1 MKGIRR
7 AAAMCLTMTLAVS
20 TLFGNTAWADMPQK
34 TERKKCVHVH
44 TEECYGEPDEEAT
57 SSQIGEEPTEC
68 THVCT
73 VESGCIR
80 NTAVSSGTN
89 EDDSETGPDEEET
102 NDQKDSADKAENG
115 GKQKDS
121 ADKAEDDEKQEDAPS
136 VSTPSDM
143 EDTAVP
149 GGTVIPAVKSQIFS
163 WSWYD
168 PEENLLDGKLE
179 LNGVTEEA
187 QPSFE
192 EVTEYLPEAII
203 AQVGEKSEVGGE
215 GEEKLLI
222 TGWTCS
228 EYVQDEEGR
237 WPLEGTY
244 EFAAELPEA
253 YELAEDADALVVE
266 VSVTGDQAAL
276 TAVSGTAV
284 LHVSFKAG
292 KEAKDLYFDGNNFSS
307 YNNDVMDLLKQNGIR
322 VTSSG
327 KDRFQLIMTKA
338 SIQNLQLS
346 QGTWEIELNG
356 SNVLEGKG
364 KYVAG
369 CGLRINDNVS
379 ATIKA
384 GTAPAS
390 LTAHNYPTTGSSDGS
405 CGIQVAGSLTI
416 ESGTIEATAKAGSNS
431 APDSGAILVGTTGTL
446 NINGGS
452 VTAAGTGK
460 KGVYVRGN
468 FQMTGGSLTV
478 TGSGEPGIEN
488 VGSFELSDGTIS
500 TKSNSGGIGFLQGR
514 GSATIKAK
522 ELNTDRLY
530 INGDG
535 SFTVAKG
542 GKVTSGSTTINSGT
556 LTNAG
561 EFVSNGPFEKGKY
574 GTFNNTGTISGS
586 GSLPDDAKQTP
597 DEIKDYTKKISK
609 DYYKNM
615 SIDVPNLAAI
625 QKPANAGNL
634 QYELVE
640 DTGSDKGAGTIDKET
655 GRLKVTKAGVFKIK
669 VNTQESGFYKEGE
682 NPVYITLTV
691 NKAAFPDSWNLTVT
705 AASGIY
711 NGSKGYP
718 AATISTTGIPD
729 GARYEYQLKN
739 TNRTDDLQEEQWKS
753 ECPKIVNVAESGQF
767 VFVRVTVDNYES
779 KIFCSDNQTDITKRR
794 FLDTKVTLEPQTV
807 IYNGQSWSPEIKV
820 VENWQG
826 ASGAEVDKAD
836 YTIQYWTYWTGTGN
850 SEVTERKDAGT
861 YTVHLIGQENYT
873 NESNGAILT
882 IDKCKL
888 NARITGDS
896 FDKVYDG
903 TTDITE
909 EQNLSVQL
917 YSDSGIPDSQDVRAD
932 QVNLAY
938 QSADVGEHDIE
949 AANITLAGDNAKNYE
964 LTENSASVKG
974 SIIARDFASMTVSAD
989 PLTYNGTEQKPQILA
1004 SVETGLSNVSP
1015 DAVVFTYS
1023 KNGVDYQSE
1032 IPGFTDAGTYQVYV
1046 KASMDNF
1053 NDAVKTVDVTVQQA
1067 SSNSGSHSGG
1077 GKDSGGKDSSG
1088 KGSSGK
1094 GSSGKSSSGSSGT
1107 VTKDSQKGY
1116 RSEEQGVITG
1126 ASNQA
1131 VNDGYSHWIKDA
1143 RGWWLRYSDGTWPMG
1158 NTGAFHWE
1166 KVNGRWWA
1174 FGADGYLSTGWLY
1187 DTLYQGWFYMD
1198 ENQGML
1204 TGWQFINGKW
1214 YYLNPSHDG
1223 SAGIMY
1229 SNRRTPDGWYV
1240 KEDGSWDEE
1249 AGR

>member
-7 AAAMCLTMTLAVS
+7 AAAVCLTMTLAVS

-44 TEECYGEPDEEAT
+44 TEECYGEPDEAAT
-57 SSQIGEEPTEC
+57 SSQIEEEPTEC

-80 NTAVSSGTN
+80 NTAASSGTN
-89 EDDSETGPDEEET
+89 EDDSETGPDDEET
-102 NDQKDSADKAENG
+102 NDQKDSADKAEN
-115 GKQKDS
+115 
-121 ADKAEDDEKQEDAPS
+121 APS

-143 EDTAVP
+143 EDTTVP

-179 LNGVTEEA
+179 LSGVTEEA

-203 AQVGEKSEVGGE
+203 AQVGEESEAGK
-215 GEEKLLI
+215 EEKLPI
-222 TGWTCS
+222 TGWSCN

-253 YELAEDADALVVE
+253 YELAEDAEALVVE

-276 TAVSGTAV
+276 TVYNPNNVVLNVNFEKGEPSKGLAYDESG
-284 LHVSFKAG
+284 
-292 KEAKDLYFDGNNFSS
+292 FSS
-307 YNNDVMDLLKQNGIR
+307 LNNNVMNLLNDRGIE
-322 VTSSG
+322 VTNSG
-327 KDRFQLIMTKA
+327 ENSFRLIMTDA
-338 SIQNLQLS
+338 TTIQNLELS
-346 QGTWEIELNG
+346 RGTWEIVLNG

-364 KYVAG
+364 KGVG
-369 CGLRINDNVS
+369 GVGLKIKENVR
-379 ATIKA
+379 ATIKE

-390 LTAHNYPTTGSSDGS
+390 LTAKNSPTTGTSRDGS
-405 CGIQVAGSLTI
+405 SGIAVEGNLTI
-416 ESGTIEATAKAGSNS
+416 ESGTIEATADGGENSASFSGGIVVGSN
-431 APDSGAILVGTTGTL
+431 GTL
-446 NINGGS
+446 NINGGA

-460 KGVYVRGN
+460 NGVFVRGN
-468 FQMTGGSLTV
+468 FRMKGGSLTA
-478 TGSGEPGIEN
+478 TGSRKPGIEN
-488 VGSFELSDGTIS
+488 EGTFELLGGTIS
-500 TKSNSGGIGFLQGR
+500 TKSNSGGIGFLQGL
-514 GSATIKAK
+514 GSVTIKAN
-522 ELNTDRLY
+522 ELNTDRLN
-530 INGDG
+530 ITGNS
-535 SFTVAKG
+535 SFTVARG
-542 GKVTSGSTTINSGT
+542 GKVTSESTIINSGT
-556 LTNAG
+556 LTNEG
-561 EFVSNGPFEKGKY
+561 EFVSNGPFVKEENGR
-574 GTFNNTGTISGS
+574 FINNGTISGT
-586 GSLPDDAKQTP
+586 GSLPDGVKQIP
-597 DEIKDYTKKISK
+597 DTITVRKTEIIADYRN
-609 DYYKNM
+609 NM
-615 SIDVPNLAAI
+615 LIDVPSLAGI
-625 QKPANAGNL
+625 HQPDRAGNL
-634 QYELVE
+634 QYELAE
-640 DTGSDKGAGTIDKET
+640 YTGSDKGEGTIDKES
-655 GRLKVTKAGVFKIK
+655 GQLKVDRAGVFKIE
-669 VNTQESGFYKEGE
+669 VNTQESGFYKAGE
-682 NPVYITLTV
+682 NPVCITLTV
-691 NKAAFPDSWNLTVT
+691 NKAKFPDSWNLSVT
-705 AASGIY
+705 AASDEYRGAQ
-711 NGSKGYP
+711 GYP
-718 AATISTTGIPD
+718 AAFISASGIPS
-729 GARYEYQLKN
+729 GARYEYQLKS
-739 TNRTDDLQEEQWKS
+739 TSSTDDLQEDQWKS

-767 VFVRVTVDNYES
+767 VFVRVTVDNYKS
-779 KIFCSDNQTDITKRR
+779 KVFCSGNPTSIIKRR
-794 FLDTKVTLEPQTV
+794 FADTKVTLEPETV

-826 ASGAEVDKAD
+826 ASEDEVDKAD
-836 YTIQYWTYWTGTGN
+836 YTIKDWTYWTGTDN
-850 SEVTERKDAGT
+850 RIVKERKDAGT
-861 YTVHLIGQENYT
+861 YTVHLLGQGNYK
-873 NESNGAILT
+873 NESNTAIFT

-888 NARITGDS
+888 NARITGGS

-917 YSDSGIPDSQDVRAD
+917 YSDSGTPDSQDVRAD

-938 QSADVGEHDIE
+938 QSADVGEHNIE

-964 LTENSASVKG
+964 LTENSASIKG

-989 PLTYNGTEQKPQILA
+989 PLTYNGTEQKPQIHA

-1046 KASMDNF
+1046 KASMANF
-1053 NDAVKTVDVTVQQA
+1053 NDAVKTVDVTIQQA

-1077 GKDSGGKDSSG
+1077 GKGSGG

-1174 FGADGYLSTGWLY
+1174 FGAEGYLSTGWIY

-1214 YYLNPSHDG
+1214 YYLNSNHDG

-1229 SNRRTPDGWYV
+1229 SKRRTPDGWYV

>member
-7 AAAMCLTMTLAVS
+7 AAAVCLTMTLAVS

-34 TERKKCVHVH
+34 MERKKCVHVH
-44 TEECYGEPDEEAT
+44 SEECYGEPDEEAT

-89 EDDSETGPDEEET
+89 EDDSETGPDDEET
-102 NDQKDSADKAENG
+102 NDQKDSANKAEN
-115 GKQKDS
+115 
-121 ADKAEDDEKQEDAPS
+121 APS

-143 EDTAVP
+143 EDTTVP

-179 LNGVTEEA
+179 LSGVTEEA

-203 AQVGEKSEVGGE
+203 AQVGEESEAGK
-215 GEEKLLI
+215 EEKLPI
-222 TGWTCS
+222 TGWSCN
-228 EYVQDEEGR
+228 EYVQDEEGC

-253 YELAEDADALVVE
+253 YELAEDAEALVVE
-266 VSVTGDQAAL
+266 VSVTGDQAAMPVYDYQNVVL
-276 TAVSGTAV
+276 NVNFEEGEPPKGLAYDESG
-284 LHVSFKAG
+284 
-292 KEAKDLYFDGNNFSS
+292 FSS
-307 YNNDVMDLLKQNGIR
+307 LNNDVMNLLNDRGIK
-322 VTSSG
+322 VTNSG
-327 KDRFQLIMTKA
+327 ENSFQLRMTNA
-338 SIQNLQLS
+338 TTIQNLELS
-346 QGTWEIELNG
+346 RGTWEIVLNG
-356 SNVLEGKG
+356 SNVLKGKG
-364 KYVAG
+364 KGFSG
-369 CGLRINDNVS
+369 CGLRINDYVS

-384 GTAPAS
+384 ETASAS
-390 LTAHNYPTTGSSDGS
+390 LTVKNSPTKRTSDDASSA
-405 CGIQVAGSLTI
+405 IVVAGSLTI
-416 ESGTIEATAKAGSNS
+416 ESGTIEAAAYAEQNS
-431 APDSGAILVGTTGTL
+431 DPVSGAIVVQSNGTL
-446 NINGGS
+446 NISGGS
-452 VTAAGTGK
+452 VTAAGTHK
-460 KGVYVRGN
+460 NGVYVRRN

-478 TGSGEPGIEN
+478 TGSGKPGIEN
-488 VGSFELSDGTIS
+488 VGSFELSGGTIS
-500 TKSNSGGIGFLQGR
+500 TNGGPGFLQR
-514 GSATIKAK
+514 GGTATIQAK

-530 INGDG
+530 INGNS

-542 GKVTSGSTTINSGT
+542 GKVTSGSTIIDSGT

-561 EFVSNGPFEKGKY
+561 EFVLNGAFEKGKY
-574 GTFNNTGTISGS
+574 GTFINNGTISGT
-586 GSLPDDAKQTP
+586 GSLPDGVKQIP
-597 DEIKDYTKKISK
+597 DNITVYKAEISADYC
-609 DYYKNM
+609 DNM
-615 SIDVPNLAAI
+615 SINVQNLAAI
-625 QKPANAGNL
+625 QKPVNAGNL

-640 DTGSDKGAGTIDKET
+640 DTGSDKGVGTIDKER
-655 GRLKVTKAGVFKIK
+655 GQLRVTKAGVFKIK
-669 VNTQESGFYKEGE
+669 VNTQASGFYKAGE

-691 NKAAFPDSWNLTVT
+691 NKAKFPDSWNLTVT
-705 AASGIY
+705 AASGEY
-711 NGSKGYP
+711 RGAQGYP
-718 AATISTTGIPD
+718 AAAISASSIPS
-729 GARYEYQLKN
+729 GARYEYQLKS
-739 TNRTDDLQEEQWKS
+739 TNRKDDLQEDQWKS

-767 VFVRVTVDNYES
+767 VFVRVTVDNYKS
-779 KIFCSDNQTDITKRR
+779 KIFCSGNQTNITKRK
-794 FLDTKVTLEPQTV
+794 FTDTKVTLEPETV

-826 ASGAEVDKAD
+826 ASEDAVDRAD
-836 YTIQYWTYWTGTGN
+836 YIIQYWTYWTGTDN
-850 SEVTERKDAGT
+850 SIVTERKDAGT
-861 YTVHLIGQENYT
+861 YTVYLLGQRNYT
-873 NESNGAILT
+873 NESKQAILT

-903 TTDITE
+903 TTDIKE

-917 YSDSGIPDSQDVRAD
+917 YSDSGTPDSRDVRAD
-932 QVNLAY
+932 QVNWAY
-938 QSADVGEHDIE
+938 QSADVGEHNIE

-964 LTENSASVKG
+964 LTENSTSIKG
-974 SIIARDFASMTVSAD
+974 NIVARDFASMTVSAD
-989 PLTYNGTEQKPQILA
+989 PLTYNGTEQKPQIHA
-1004 SVETGLSNVSP
+1004 SVEIGLSNESP

-1046 KASMDNF
+1046 KASMANF
-1053 NDAVKTVDVTVQQA
+1053 NDAVKTVNVTVQQA
-1067 SSNSGSHSGG
+1067 PSSSGSHSGG
-1077 GKDSGGKDSSG
+1077 GG

-1094 GSSGKSSSGSSGT
+1094 SSSGKSSSGSSGT

-1174 FGADGYLSTGWLY
+1174 FGAEGYLSTGWIY

-1214 YYLNPSHDG
+1214 YYLNSNQDG

-1229 SNRRTPDGWYV
+1229 SKRRTPDGWYV

>member
-1 MKGIRR
+1 MKGKQRGDGRMKGIRR

-34 TERKKCVHVH
+34 TEKKKCVHVH

-68 THVCT
+68 THICT

-89 EDDSETGPDEEET
+89 EDDSETGPDDEET
-102 NDQKDSADKAENG
+102 NDQKN
-115 GKQKDS
+115 S

-143 EDTAVP
+143 EDTTVP

-179 LNGVTEEA
+179 LSGVTEEA

-192 EVTEYLPEAII
+192 EVTEYLPQAII
-203 AQVGEKSEVGGE
+203 AQVGEESEAGK
-215 GEEKLLI
+215 EEKLPI
-222 TGWTCS
+222 TGWSCN
-228 EYVQDEEGR
+228 EYVQDEEGC

-253 YELAEDADALVVE
+253 YELAEDVDALVVE

-276 TAVSGTAV
+276 TAYDPNNVV
-284 LHVSFKAG
+284 LSVNFEEGESFKNLAYNESG
-292 KEAKDLYFDGNNFSS
+292 FSS
-307 YNNDVMDLLKQNGIR
+307 LRNDVMNLLKQHGIT

-327 KDRFQLIMTKA
+327 ENRFQLIMTNA
-338 SIQNLQLS
+338 SIQNLELS
-346 QGTWEIELNG
+346 RGTWEIVLNE
-356 SNVLEGKG
+356 SNVLKGKG
-364 KYVAG
+364 TQVG
-369 CGLRINDNVS
+369 GVGLKIKENVS

-390 LTAHNYPTTGSSDGS
+390 LTAHNYPTTGTSNDGS
-405 CGIQVAGSLTI
+405 SGIAVEGNLTI
-416 ESGTIEATAKAGSNS
+416 ESGTIEATADAGKNS
-431 APDSGAILVGTTGTL
+431 APFSGGIVVGREGIL
-446 NINGGS
+446 NINGGA

-460 KGVYVRGN
+460 NGVFVRGN
-468 FQMTGGSLTV
+468 FRMKGGSLTA
-478 TGSGEPGIEN
+478 TGSRKPGIEN
-488 VGSFELSDGTIS
+488 EGTFELSGGTIS
-500 TKSNSGGIGFLQGR
+500 TSADNGGTGFVQR
-514 GSATIKAK
+514 GKPAMIKAN
-522 ELNTDRLY
+522 ELNTDRLN
-530 INGDG
+530 ITGNS
-535 SFTVAKG
+535 SFTVARG
-542 GKVTSGSTTINSGT
+542 GKVTSGSTIINSGT
-556 LTNAG
+556 LTNEG
-561 EFVSNGPFEKGKY
+561 KFVSNGPFVKEKD
-574 GTFNNTGTISGS
+574 GTFINKGTISGN
-586 GSLPDDAKQTP
+586 GSLPDDLKQKPGNITVNQA
-597 DEIKDYTKKISK
+597 EISAGYRD
-609 DYYKNM
+609 NM
-615 SIDVPNLAAI
+615 LIDVPSLAGI
-625 QKPANAGNL
+625 HKPVNAGNL
-634 QYELVE
+634 QYELAE
-640 DTGSDKGAGTIDKET
+640 YTGSDKGEGTINEET
-655 GRLKVTKAGVFKIK
+655 GQLTVKKAGVFKIK
-669 VNTQESGFYKEGE
+669 VNTQASGLYEAGK

-691 NKAAFPDSWNLTVT
+691 NKAAFPDHWNLIVT
-705 AASGIY
+705 ATSDIY

-718 AATISTTGIPD
+718 AAAISASGIPK
-729 GARYEYQLKN
+729 GAGYEYQLKRTKN
-739 TNRTDDLQEEQWKS
+739 TDDLQEDQWKS
-753 ECPKIVNVAESGQF
+753 ECPKIVNVAESEQF

-779 KIFCSDNQTDITKRR
+779 KVFCSDNRTSITERS
-794 FLDTKVTLEPQTV
+794 FTDTKVTLEPETV
-807 IYNGQSWSPEIKV
+807 IYNGQSRNPEIKV

-826 ASGAEVDKAD
+826 TSGDEVNKAD
-836 YTIQYWTYWTGTGN
+836 YTIKYWTYWTGTDN
-850 SEVTERKDAGT
+850 SIVRERKDAGT
-861 YTVHLIGQENYT
+861 YTVHLLGQGNYK
-873 NESNGAILT
+873 NESNTAIFT

-888 NARITGDS
+888 NARITGYS

-917 YSDSGIPDSQDVRAD
+917 YSDSGTPDSQDVRAD

-964 LTENSASVKG
+964 LTENSTSIKG
-974 SIIARDFASMTVSAD
+974 NIVARDFASMTVSAD
-989 PLTYNGTEQKPQILA
+989 PLTYNGTEQKPQIQA

-1046 KASMDNF
+1046 KASMANF
-1053 NDAVKTVDVTVQQA
+1053 NDAVKTVNVTVQQA
-1067 SSNSGSHSGG
+1067 PSSSGSHSGG
-1077 GKDSGGKDSSG
+1077 G
-1088 KGSSGK
+1088 GK

-1174 FGADGYLSTGWLY
+1174 FGAEGYLSTGWIY

-1214 YYLNPSHDG
+1214 YYLNSNQDG

-1229 SNRRTPDGWYV
+1229 SKRRTPDGWYV

>member
-1 MKGIRR
+1 M
-7 AAAMCLTMTLAVS
+7 
-20 TLFGNTAWADMPQK
+20 
-34 TERKKCVHVH
+34 
-44 TEECYGEPDEEAT
+44 
-57 SSQIGEEPTEC
+57 
-68 THVCT
+68 
-73 VESGCIR
+73 
-80 NTAVSSGTN
+80 N
-89 EDDSETGPDEEET
+89 EDDSETGPDDEET
-102 NDQKDSADKAENG
+102 NDQKN
-115 GKQKDS
+115 S
-121 ADKAEDDEKQEDAPS
+121 ADKAEDDEKQENAPS

-143 EDTAVP
+143 EDTTVP

-179 LNGVTEEA
+179 LSGVTEEA

-192 EVTEYLPEAII
+192 EVTEYLPQAII
-203 AQVGEKSEVGGE
+203 AQVGEESEAGK
-215 GEEKLLI
+215 EEKLPI
-222 TGWTCS
+222 TGWSCN

-244 EFAAELPEA
+244 EFAAELPEV
-253 YELAEDADALVVE
+253 YELAEDVEALVVE

-284 LHVSFKAG
+284 LNVNFESGKSFKS
-292 KEAKDLYFDGNNFSS
+292 LYYDGENFSS
-307 YNNDVMDLLKQNGIR
+307 VNNDVMDLLNDCGIR
-322 VTSSG
+322 VTSLGENSF
-327 KDRFQLIMTKA
+327 RLIMTGA

-346 QGTWEIELNG
+346 QGTWEIVLNG

-364 KYVAG
+364 KRVG
-369 CGLRINDNVS
+369 GNGLRINDWTS
-379 ATIKA
+379 ATIKE

-390 LTAHNYPTTGSSDGS
+390 LTAKNSPTTGTSKDGS
-405 CGIQVAGSLTI
+405 SGIVVAGNLTI
-416 ESGTIEATAKAGSNS
+416 ESGTIKATADAGNDS
-431 APDSGAILVGTTGTL
+431 APDSGAIVVGSNGIL

-460 KGVYVRGN
+460 NGVRVRGN
-468 FQMTGGSLTV
+468 FRMTGGSLTA
-478 TGSGEPGIEN
+478 TGSGKPGIEN
-488 VGSFELSDGTIS
+488 EGIFELSDGTIS
-500 TKSNSGGIGFLQGR
+500 TKSNSDGIGFLQSG
-514 GSATIKAK
+514 GSVTIQAQ
-522 ELNTDRLY
+522 ELITDRLY
-530 INGDG
+530 INS
-535 SFTVAKG
+535 SFTVASG
-542 GKVTSGSTTINSGT
+542 GKVTSESTIIDRGT
-556 LTNAG
+556 LTNEG
-561 EFVSNGPFEKGKY
+561 EFVSNGPFVKKEN
-574 GTFNNTGTISGS
+574 GTFINKGTISGS
-586 GSLPDDAKQTP
+586 GSLPEDAKQTP
-597 DEIKDYTKKISK
+597 DPITGYTAEISRDYSE
-609 DYYKNM
+609 NM
-615 SIDVPNLAAI
+615 SIDVPSLAGI
-625 QKPANAGNL
+625 HQPDRAGNL
-634 QYELVE
+634 QYELAE
-640 DTGSDKGAGTIDKET
+640 YAGSDKGEGTIDKESGQLT
-655 GRLKVTKAGVFKIK
+655 VTKAGVFKIE
-669 VNTQESGFYKEGE
+669 VNTQASGFYKAGE
-682 NPVYITLTV
+682 NPVDITLTV
-691 NKAAFPDSWNLTVT
+691 NKAAFPDHWNLTVT
-705 AASGIY
+705 AASGEY
-711 NGSKGYP
+711 MGAQGYL
-718 AATISTTGIPD
+718 AATISPIGIPD
-729 GARYEYQLKN
+729 GARYEYQLKS
-739 TNRTDDLQEEQWKS
+739 TSSTDDLQEAQWKS
-753 ECPKIVNVAESGQF
+753 ECPKIVNVAESDQY
-767 VFVRVTVDNYES
+767 VFVRVTVDNYKP
-779 KIFCSDNQTDITKRR
+779 KIFCSGNQTNITKRN
-794 FLDTKVTLEPQTV
+794 FTDTKVTLEPETV
-807 IYNGQSWSPEIKV
+807 IYNGQSWSPKIKV

-826 ASGAEVDKAD
+826 ASGNEVDTAD
-836 YTIQYWTYWTGTGN
+836 YTIQYWTYWTGTYN
-850 SEVTERKDAGT
+850 KEVTERKDAGT
-861 YTVHLIGQENYT
+861 YTVWLMGKNKNYWANNT
-873 NESNGAILT
+873 TASFT

-888 NARITGDS
+888 NARITGYS

-917 YSDSGIPDSQDVRAD
+917 YSDSGTPDSQDVRAD

-938 QSADVGEHDIE
+938 QSADVGEHNIE

-964 LTENSASVKG
+964 LTENSASIKG

-989 PLTYNGTEQKPQILA
+989 PLTYNGTEQKPQIHA

-1046 KASMDNF
+1046 KASMANF
-1053 NDAVKTVDVTVQQA
+1053 NDAVKTVNVTVQKV
-1067 SSNSGSHSGG
+1067 SSSSGSHSGG
-1077 GKDSGGKDSSG
+1077 GKGSG
-1088 KGSSGK
+1088 GK
-1094 GSSGKSSSGSSGT
+1094 GSSGKSSSVSSGT

-1174 FGADGYLSTGWLY
+1174 FGAEGYLSTGWIY

-1214 YYLNPSHDG
+1214 YYLNSNQDG

-1229 SNRRTPDGWYV
+1229 SKRRTPDGWYV

>member
-7 AAAMCLTMTLAVS
+7 AAAVCLTMTLAVS

-34 TERKKCVHVH
+34 TEKKKCVHVH
-44 TEECYGEPDEEAT
+44 SEECYGEPDEEAT

-80 NTAVSSGTN
+80 NIAASSGTN
-89 EDDSETGPDEEET
+89 EDDSETGPDDEET
-102 NDQKDSADKAENG
+102 NDQKN
-115 GKQKDS
+115 S
-121 ADKAEDDEKQEDAPS
+121 ADKAEDDEKQENAPS

-143 EDTAVP
+143 EDTTVP

-179 LNGVTEEA
+179 LSGVTEEA

-203 AQVGEKSEVGGE
+203 AQI
-215 GEEKLLI
+215 GEESEAGKEGKLPI
-222 TGWTCS
+222 TGWTCN

-253 YELAEDADALVVE
+253 YELAEDAEALVVE
-266 VSVTGDQAAL
+266 VSVTGDQAAMP
-276 TAVSGTAV
+276 VVNPYAV
-284 LHVSFKAG
+284 LNVSFNPSEGSKS
-292 KEAKDLYFDGNNFSS
+292 LYFDGKNFSS
-307 YNNDVMDLLKQNGIR
+307 VNSDVMKLLNDNGIKVK

-327 KDRFQLIMTKA
+327 EDRFQLIMTNA
-338 SIQNLQLS
+338 TIQNLELS
-346 QGTWEIELNG
+346 QGTWEIVLNG
-356 SNVLEGKG
+356 SNGLEGKG
-364 KYVAG
+364 KDFSG
-369 CGLRINDNVS
+369 CGLRINDYASV
-379 ATIKA
+379 TIKE
-384 GTAPAS
+384 GTESAS
-390 LTAHNYPTTGSSDGS
+390 LTVKNSPTTRDASS
-405 CGIQVAGSLTI
+405 GIVVAGSLTI
-416 ESGTIEATAKAGSNS
+416 ESGTIKAIAYAEQNS
-431 APDSGAILVGTTGTL
+431 DLVSGAIVVQRNGAL

-452 VTAAGTGK
+452 VTATGTHK
-460 KGVYVRGN
+460 NGVYVLNN
-468 FQMTGGSLTV
+468 FQMTGGSLKV
-478 TGSGEPGIEN
+478 TGSGKPGIEN
-488 VGSFELSDGTIS
+488 AGNFNLLDGTIS
-500 TKSNSGGIGFLQGR
+500 TKSNSDGIGFLQGR
-514 GSATIKAK
+514 GSVTIKAK

-530 INGDG
+530 ITGDS
-535 SFTVAKG
+535 SFTVASG
-542 GKVTSGSTTINSGT
+542 GKVTSGSTIIKSGST
-556 LTNAG
+556 LTNEG
-561 EFVSNGPFEKGKY
+561 EFVSNGAFEKEEDGI
-574 GTFNNTGTISGS
+574 FINNGIISGT
-586 GSLPDDAKQTP
+586 GSLPDGAKQTP
-597 DEIKDYTKKISK
+597 APIEGYIAKISA
-609 DYYKNM
+609 DYCNNM
-615 SIDVPNLAAI
+615 LIDVQNLAGI
-625 QKPANAGNL
+625 HKPYKAGNL

-640 DTGSDKGAGTIDKET
+640 DTGSDKGEGTINEKT
-655 GRLKVTKAGVFKIK
+655 GHLTVTKAGVFKIK
-669 VNTQESGFYKEGE
+669 VNTQESGFYKAGE

-691 NKAAFPDSWNLTVT
+691 NKAAFPDYWNLIVT
-705 AASGIY
+705 ATSGIY

-718 AATISTTGIPD
+718 AAAISASSIPSD
-729 GARYEYQLKN
+729 AKYEYQLKR
-739 TNRTDDLQEEQWKS
+739 TKSTDDLQEDQWKS
-753 ECPKIVNVAESGQF
+753 KCPKIVNVAESEQF

-779 KIFCSDNQTDITKRR
+779 KVFCSGNQTNIIQRR
-794 FLDTKVTLEPQTV
+794 FADTKVTLEPEKV
-807 IYNGQSWSPEIKV
+807 IYNGQSRDPEIKV
-820 VENWQG
+820 VENWQE
-826 ASGAEVDKAD
+826 ASGDAVDRAD
-836 YTIQYWTYWTGTGN
+836 YIIQYWTYWTGTDN
-850 SEVTERKDAGT
+850 RIVTERKDVGT
-861 YTVHLIGQENYT
+861 YTVYLLGQRNYT
-873 NESNGAILT
+873 NESKQAILT

-903 TTDITE
+903 TTDIRE

-917 YSDSGIPDSQDVRAD
+917 YSDSGTPDSQDVRAD

-938 QSADVGEHDIE
+938 QSADVGEHNIE

-964 LTENSASVKG
+964 LTENSTSIKG
-974 SIIARDFASMTVSAD
+974 NIVARDFASMTVSAD
-989 PLTYNGTEQKPQILA
+989 PLTYNGTEQKPQIHA

-1046 KASMDNF
+1046 KASMTNF
-1053 NDAVKTVDVTVQQA
+1053 NDAVKTVNVTVQQA
-1067 SSNSGSHSGG
+1067 PSSSDSHSGG
-1077 GKDSGGKDSSG
+1077 GGKGSSG

-1094 GSSGKSSSGSSGT
+1094 SSSGKSSSGSSGT

-1174 FGADGYLSTGWLY
+1174 FGAEGYLSTGWIH
-1187 DTLYQGWFYMD
+1187 DTLHQGWFYMD

-1214 YYLNPSHDG
+1214 YYLNPNQDG

-1229 SNRRTPDGWYV
+1229 SKRRTPDGWYV

>member
-7 AAAMCLTMTLAVS
+7 AAAVCLTMTLAVS

-34 TERKKCVHVH
+34 TEKKKCVHVH
-44 TEECYGEPDEEAT
+44 SEECYGEPDEEAT

-80 NTAVSSGTN
+80 NTAASSGMN
-89 EDDSETGPDEEET
+89 EDDSETGPDDEET
-102 NDQKDSADKAENG
+102 NDQKDSADKAEN
-115 GKQKDS
+115 
-121 ADKAEDDEKQEDAPS
+121 APS

-143 EDTAVP
+143 EDTTVP

-179 LNGVTEEA
+179 LSGVTEEA

-203 AQVGEKSEVGGE
+203 AQVGAESEAGK
-215 GEEKLLI
+215 EERLPI
-222 TGWTCS
+222 TGWSCN
-228 EYVQDEEGR
+228 EYVQDEEGL

-253 YELAEDADALVVE
+253 YELAEDVDALVVE
-266 VSVTGDQAAL
+266 VSVTGDQAAMPV
-276 TAVSGTAV
+276 VSGTPV
-284 LHVSFKAG
+284 LNVSFNPSEGSKS
-292 KEAKDLYFDGNNFSS
+292 LYFDGKNFSS
-307 YNNDVMDLLKQNGIR
+307 VNSDVMKLLNDNGIK
-322 VTSSG
+322 VKVISSG
-327 KDRFQLIMTKA
+327 EDRFQLIMTNA
-338 SIQNLQLS
+338 TIQNLELRR
-346 QGTWEIELNG
+346 GTWEIVLNG
-356 SNVLEGKG
+356 SNELKGKG
-364 KYVAG
+364 KDFSG
-369 CGLRINDNVS
+369 CGLRINDWTS
-379 ATIKA
+379 ATIKE

-390 LTAHNYPTTGSSDGS
+390 LTAKNYPTTGTSRDGS
-405 CGIQVAGSLTI
+405 SGIVVAGNLTI
-416 ESGTIEATAKAGSNS
+416 ESGTIEATAYAGNDS

-460 KGVYVRGN
+460 KGVYVRNN
-468 FQMTGGSLTV
+468 FQMTGGSLKV
-478 TGSGEPGIEN
+478 TGSGKPGIEN
-488 VGSFELSDGTIS
+488 VGNFNLSGGTIS
-500 TKSNSGGIGFLQGR
+500 TKSKSDGIGFLQGS
-514 GSATIKAK
+514 GSVTIKAK

-530 INGDG
+530 ITGDS
-535 SFTVAKG
+535 SFTVASG
-542 GKVTSGSTTINSGT
+542 GKVTSESTIIDRGT

-561 EFVSNGPFEKGKY
+561 EFVSNGPFVKNEKG
-574 GTFNNTGTISGS
+574 TFINKGTISGT

-597 DEIKDYTKKISK
+597 DEIKDYTAKISK
-609 DYYKNM
+609 DYYENM
-615 SIDVPNLAAI
+615 TIDVLKLADI
-625 QKPANAGNL
+625 HKPVKAGNL

-640 DTGSDKGAGTIDKET
+640 YTEGGDIGEGTIDTET
-655 GRLKVTKAGVFKIK
+655 GQLTVTKAGVFKIK
-669 VNTQESGFYKEGE
+669 VNTQASGFYKAGE

-691 NKAAFPDSWNLTVT
+691 NKAAFPDSWDLTVT
-705 AASGIY
+705 AASGEY
-711 NGSKGYP
+711 RGAQGYP
-718 AATISTTGIPD
+718 AAAISPTGIPD
-729 GARYEYQLKN
+729 GARYEYQLK
-739 TNRTDDLQEEQWKS
+739 RTRSTGDLQEAQWKS
-753 ECPKIVNVAESGQF
+753 KCPKIVNVAESDQY
-767 VFVRVTVDNYES
+767 VFVRVTVDNYKS
-779 KIFCSDNQTDITKRR
+779 KVFCSDNRTSITKRR
-794 FLDTKVTLEPQTV
+794 FADTKVTLEPETV
-807 IYNGQSWSPEIKV
+807 IYNGQSWNPEIKV

-826 ASGAEVDKAD
+826 ASRDEVNKAD
-836 YTIQYWTYWTGTGN
+836 YIIQYWTYWTGTDN
-850 SEVTERKDAGT
+850 REVTERKDAGT
-861 YTVHLIGQENYT
+861 YTVHLLGQGNYK
-873 NESNGAILT
+873 NESNTAIFT

-888 NARITGDS
+888 NARITGAS

-903 TTDITE
+903 TTDIRE

-917 YSDSGIPDSQDVRAD
+917 YSDSGTPDSQDVRAD

-964 LTENSASVKG
+964 LTENSTSIKG
-974 SIIARDFASMTVSAD
+974 NIVARDFASMTVSAA
-989 PLTYNGTEQKPQILA
+989 PLTYNGTEQKPQIHA

-1046 KASMDNF
+1046 KASMANF
-1053 NDAVKTVDVTVQQA
+1053 NDAVKTVNVTVQQA
-1067 SSNSGSHSGG
+1067 PSSSGSHSGG
-1077 GKDSGGKDSSG
+1077 GKGSGG

-1131 VNDGYSHWIKDA
+1131 VNDGYSHWMKDA

-1174 FGADGYLSTGWLY
+1174 FGTDGYLSTGWIY

-1223 SAGIMY
+1223 SSGIMY

>member
-7 AAAMCLTMTLAVS
+7 AAAVCLTMTLAVS

-34 TERKKCVHVH
+34 TEKKKCVHVH

-80 NTAVSSGTN
+80 NTAASSGTN
-89 EDDSETGPDEEET
+89 EDDSETGPDDEET
-102 NDQKDSADKAENG
+102 NDQKDSANKAEN
-115 GKQKDS
+115 
-121 ADKAEDDEKQEDAPS
+121 APS

-143 EDTAVP
+143 EDTTVP

-179 LNGVTEEA
+179 LSGVTEEA

-203 AQVGEKSEVGGE
+203 AQVGEESEAGK
-215 GEEKLLI
+215 EEKLPI
-222 TGWTCS
+222 TGWSCN
-228 EYVQDEEGR
+228 EYVQDEEGC

-253 YELAEDADALVVE
+253 YELAEDAEALVVE
-266 VSVTGDQAAL
+266 VSVTGDQAAMPVYDYQNVVL
-276 TAVSGTAV
+276 NVNFEEGEPPKGLAYDESG
-284 LHVSFKAG
+284 
-292 KEAKDLYFDGNNFSS
+292 FSS
-307 YNNDVMDLLKQNGIR
+307 LNNDVMNLLNDRGIK
-322 VTSSG
+322 VTNSG
-327 KDRFQLIMTKA
+327 ENSFQLRMTNA
-338 SIQNLQLS
+338 TTIQNLELS
-346 QGTWEIELNG
+346 RGTWEIVLNG
-356 SNVLEGKG
+356 SNVLKGKG
-364 KYVAG
+364 KGFSG
-369 CGLRINDNVS
+369 CGLRINDYVS

-384 GTAPAS
+384 ETASAS
-390 LTAHNYPTTGSSDGS
+390 LTVKNSPTKRTSDDASSA
-405 CGIQVAGSLTI
+405 IVVAGSLTI
-416 ESGTIEATAKAGSNS
+416 ESGTIEAAAYAEQNS
-431 APDSGAILVGTTGTL
+431 DPVSGAIVVQSNGTL
-446 NINGGS
+446 NISGGS
-452 VTAAGTGK
+452 VTAAGTHK
-460 KGVYVRGN
+460 NGVYVRRN

-478 TGSGEPGIEN
+478 TGSGKPGIEN
-488 VGSFELSDGTIS
+488 VGSFELSGGTIS
-500 TKSNSGGIGFLQGR
+500 TNGGPGFLQR
-514 GSATIKAK
+514 GGTATIQAK

-530 INGDG
+530 INGNS

-542 GKVTSGSTTINSGT
+542 GKVTSGSTIIDSGT

-561 EFVSNGPFEKGKY
+561 EFVLNGAFEKGKY
-574 GTFNNTGTISGS
+574 GTFINNGTISGT
-586 GSLPDDAKQTP
+586 GSLPDGVKQIP
-597 DEIKDYTKKISK
+597 DNITVYKAEISADYR
-609 DYYKNM
+609 DNM
-615 SIDVPNLAAI
+615 SINVQNLAAI
-625 QKPANAGNL
+625 QKPVNAGNL

-640 DTGSDKGAGTIDKET
+640 DTGSDKGVGTIDKER
-655 GRLKVTKAGVFKIK
+655 GQLRVTKAGVFKIK
-669 VNTQESGFYKEGE
+669 VNTQASGFYKAGE

-691 NKAAFPDSWNLTVT
+691 NKAKFPDSWNLTVT
-705 AASGIY
+705 AASGEY
-711 NGSKGYP
+711 RGAQGYP
-718 AATISTTGIPD
+718 AAAISASSIPS
-729 GARYEYQLKN
+729 GARYEYQLKS
-739 TNRTDDLQEEQWKS
+739 TNRKDDLQEDQWKS
-753 ECPKIVNVAESGQF
+753 ECPKIVNVAESEQF
-767 VFVRVTVDNYES
+767 VFVRVTVDNYKS
-779 KIFCSDNQTDITKRR
+779 KIFCSGNQTNITKRK
-794 FLDTKVTLEPQTV
+794 FTDTKVTLEPETV

-826 ASGAEVDKAD
+826 ASEDAVDRAD
-836 YTIQYWTYWTGTGN
+836 YIIQYWTYWTGTDN
-850 SEVTERKDAGT
+850 SIVTERKDAGT
-861 YTVHLIGQENYT
+861 YTVYLLGQRNYT
-873 NESNGAILT
+873 NESKQAILT

-903 TTDITE
+903 TTDIKE

-917 YSDSGIPDSQDVRAD
+917 YSDSGTPDSRDVRAD
-932 QVNLAY
+932 QVNWAY
-938 QSADVGEHDIE
+938 QSADVGEHNIE

-964 LTENSASVKG
+964 LTENSTSIKG
-974 SIIARDFASMTVSAD
+974 NIVARDFASMTVSAD
-989 PLTYNGTEQKPQILA
+989 PLTYNGTEQKPQIHA
-1004 SVETGLSNVSP
+1004 SVEIGLSNESP

-1046 KASMDNF
+1046 KASMANF
-1053 NDAVKTVDVTVQQA
+1053 NDAVKTVNVTVQQA
-1067 SSNSGSHSGG
+1067 PSSSGSHSGG
-1077 GKDSGGKDSSG
+1077 GG

-1094 GSSGKSSSGSSGT
+1094 SSSGKSSSGSSGT

-1174 FGADGYLSTGWLY
+1174 FGAEGYLSTGWIY
-1187 DTLYQGWFYMD
+1187 DTLHQGWFYMD

-1214 YYLNPSHDG
+1214 YYLNSNQDG

-1229 SNRRTPDGWYV
+1229 SKRRTPDGWYV

>member
-68 THVCT
+68 THVCS

-80 NTAVSSGTN
+80 NTAASSGMN
-89 EDDSETGPDEEET
+89 EDDSETGPDDEET
-102 NDQKDSADKAENG
+102 NDQKDSADKAEN
-115 GKQKDS
+115 
-121 ADKAEDDEKQEDAPS
+121 APS

-143 EDTAVP
+143 EDTTVP

-179 LNGVTEEA
+179 LSGVTEEA

-192 EVTEYLPEAII
+192 EVTEYLPQAII
-203 AQVGEKSEVGGE
+203 AQVGEESEAGK
-215 GEEKLLI
+215 EEKLPI
-222 TGWTCS
+222 TGWSCN
-228 EYVQDEEGR
+228 EYVQDEEGC

-253 YELAEDADALVVE
+253 YELAEDVEALVVE
-266 VSVTGDQAAL
+266 VSVTGDQAAMPVYDYNNVVL
-276 TAVSGTAV
+276 NVNFDEGKTCKGLAYDESG
-284 LHVSFKAG
+284 
-292 KEAKDLYFDGNNFSS
+292 FSS
-307 YNNDVMDLLKQNGIR
+307 LNDDVMNLLNDRGIE
-322 VTSSG
+322 VTNSG
-327 KDRFQLIMTKA
+327 ENSFRLIMTDA
-338 SIQNLQLS
+338 TTIQNLELS
-346 QGTWEIELNG
+346 RGTWEIVLNG

-364 KYVAG
+364 KGVG
-369 CGLRINDNVS
+369 GVGLKIKENVS
-379 ATIKA
+379 ATIKE

-390 LTAHNYPTTGSSDGS
+390 LTAKNYPTTGTSSDGS
-405 CGIQVAGSLTI
+405 SGIAVEGNLTI
-416 ESGTIEATAKAGSNS
+416 ESGTIEATADGGKNSASFSGGIVVGSN
-431 APDSGAILVGTTGTL
+431 GTL
-446 NINGGS
+446 NINEGA

-460 KGVYVRGN
+460 NGVFVRGN
-468 FQMTGGSLTV
+468 FRMKGGSLTA
-478 TGSGEPGIEN
+478 TGSGKPGIEN
-488 VGSFELSDGTIS
+488 EGTFELSGGTIS

-514 GSATIKAK
+514 GSVTIKAK
-522 ELNTDRLY
+522 ELNTDRLN
-530 INGDG
+530 ITGNS
-535 SFTVAKG
+535 SFTVARG
-542 GKVTSGSTTINSGT
+542 GKVTSGSTIINSGT
-556 LTNAG
+556 LTNEG
-561 EFVSNGPFEKGKY
+561 EFVSNGPFVKEENGR
-574 GTFNNTGTISGS
+574 FINTGTISGN
-586 GSLPDDAKQTP
+586 GSLPDDLKQKPGNITVNQA
-597 DEIKDYTKKISK
+597 EISAGYRD
-609 DYYKNM
+609 NR
-615 SIDVPNLAAI
+615 SIDVPSLAGI
-625 QKPANAGNL
+625 HQPDRAGNL
-634 QYELVE
+634 QYELAE
-640 DTGSDKGAGTIDKET
+640 YTGSDKGEGTIDKET
-655 GRLKVTKAGVFKIK
+655 GQLTVTKAGVFKIK
-669 VNTQESGFYKEGE
+669 VNTQASGFYKAGE
-682 NPVYITLTV
+682 NPVDITLTV
-691 NKAAFPDSWNLTVT
+691 NKAAFPEHWNLTVT
-705 AASGIY
+705 AASGGEY
-711 NGSKGYP
+711 RGAQGYP
-718 AATISTTGIPD
+718 AAAISASSIPK
-729 GARYEYQLKN
+729 GARYEYQLKRTKN
-739 TNRTDDLQEEQWKS
+739 TDDLQEDKWES
-753 ECPKIVNVAESGQF
+753 ECPKIVNVAESDQF
-767 VFVRVTVDNYES
+767 VFVRVTVNNYES
-779 KIFCSDNQTDITKRR
+779 KVFCSDNRTSITKRR
-794 FLDTKVTLEPQTV
+794 FADTKVTLEPENV
-807 IYNGQSWSPEIKV
+807 IYNGQSWEPKIKV

-826 ASGAEVDKAD
+826 ASVDEVDKAD
-836 YTIQYWTYWTGTGN
+836 YTIKDWTYWTGTDN
-850 SEVTERKDAGT
+850 MIVKERKNAGT
-861 YTVHLIGQENYT
+861 YTVSLLGQGNYT
-873 NESNGAILT
+873 NESNKAILT

-888 NARITGDS
+888 NARITGNS

-903 TTDITE
+903 TTDIRE

-917 YSDSGIPDSQDVRAD
+917 YSDSGTPDSQDVRAD

-938 QSADVGEHDIE
+938 QSADVGEHNIE

-964 LTENSASVKG
+964 LTENSTSIKG
-974 SIIARDFASMTVSAD
+974 NIVARDFASMTVSAD
-989 PLTYNGTEQKPQILA
+989 PLTYNGTEQKPQIHA

-1046 KASMDNF
+1046 KASMANF
-1053 NDAVKTVDVTVQQA
+1053 NDAVKTVNVTVQKV
-1067 SSNSGSHSGG
+1067 SSSSGSHSGG
-1077 GKDSGGKDSSG
+1077 GKGSG
-1088 KGSSGK
+1088 GK
-1094 GSSGKSSSGSSGT
+1094 GSSGKSSSVSSGT

-1174 FGADGYLSTGWLY
+1174 FGAEGYLSTGWIY

-1214 YYLNPSHDG
+1214 YYLNSNQDG

-1229 SNRRTPDGWYV
+1229 SKRRTPDGWYV

>member
-1 MKGIRR
+1 MKSIRR
-7 AAAMCLTMTLAVS
+7 AAAMCLTMTVAVS

-34 TERKKCVHVH
+34 TEKKKCVHVH

-80 NTAVSSGTN
+80 NTAASSGTN
-89 EDDSETGPDEEET
+89 EDDSETGPDDEET
-102 NDQKDSADKAENG
+102 ND
-115 GKQKDS
+115 QKDS

-143 EDTAVP
+143 EDTTVP

-168 PEENLLDGKLE
+168 PEENLLDGRLE
-179 LNGVTEEA
+179 LSGVTEEV

-192 EVTEYLPEAII
+192 EVAEYLPQAII
-203 AQVGEKSEVGGE
+203 AQVGEESEVGGE
-215 GEEKLLI
+215 EEEKLPI
-222 TGWTCS
+222 TGWSCN

-253 YELAEDADALVVE
+253 YELAEDVETLVVE
-266 VSVTGDQAAL
+266 VSVTGDQAAMPVYDYKNVVL
-276 TAVSGTAV
+276 NVNFEEGKTCKGLAYDESG
-284 LHVSFKAG
+284 
-292 KEAKDLYFDGNNFSS
+292 FSS
-307 YNNDVMDLLKQNGIR
+307 LNDDVMNLLNDRGIE
-322 VTSSG
+322 VTNSG
-327 KDRFQLIMTKA
+327 ENSFQLRMTNA
-338 SIQNLQLS
+338 TTIQNLELS
-346 QGTWEIELNG
+346 RGTWEIVLNG

-364 KYVAG
+364 KGVG
-369 CGLRINDNVS
+369 GVGLKIKENVS
-379 ATIKA
+379 ATIKE

-390 LTAHNYPTTGSSDGS
+390 LTAKNSPTTGTSRDGS
-405 CGIQVAGSLTI
+405 SGIAVEGNLTI
-416 ESGTIEATAKAGSNS
+416 ESGTIEATAYAGNNS
-431 APDSGAILVGTTGTL
+431 APFSGGIVVGKTGNL
-446 NINGGS
+446 NIRGGA
-452 VTAAGTGK
+452 VTATGTGK
-460 KGVYVRGN
+460 NGVFVRGN
-468 FQMTGGSLTV
+468 FRMTGGSLTA
-478 TGSGEPGIEN
+478 TGSGKPGIEN
-488 VGSFELSDGTIS
+488 EGIFELSDGTIS
-500 TKSNSGGIGFLQGR
+500 TKSNSDGIGFLQSG
-514 GSATIKAK
+514 GSATIQAQ
-522 ELNTDRLY
+522 ELITDRLY
-530 INGDG
+530 INS
-535 SFTVAKG
+535 SFTVASG
-542 GKVTSGSTTINSGT
+542 GKVTSGSTIIDSGT
-556 LTNAG
+556 LTNKG
-561 EFVSNGPFEKGKY
+561 EFVSNGPFVKKEN
-574 GTFNNTGTISGS
+574 GTFINKGTISGN

-597 DEIKDYTKKISK
+597 DQITGYTAEISRDYSE
-609 DYYKNM
+609 NM
-615 SIDVPNLAAI
+615 SIDVQNLAGI
-625 QKPANAGNL
+625 HQPDRAGNL
-634 QYELVE
+634 QYELAE
-640 DTGSDKGAGTIDKET
+640 YTGSDKGEGTIDEET
-655 GRLKVTKAGVFKIK
+655 GQLKVTKAGVFKIQ
-669 VNTQESGFYKEGE
+669 VNTQASGFYKAGE
-682 NPVYITLTV
+682 NPVCITLTV
-691 NKAAFPDSWNLTVT
+691 NKAKFPDSWNLSVT
-705 AASGIY
+705 AASGEY
-711 NGSKGYP
+711 RGAQGYL
-718 AATISTTGIPD
+718 AAAISASSIPS
-729 GARYEYQLKN
+729 GARYEYQLKR
-739 TNRTDDLQEEQWKS
+739 TNRKDDLQEDQWKS

-779 KIFCSDNQTDITKRR
+779 KVFCSDNRTSITERR
-794 FLDTKVTLEPQTV
+794 FADTKVTLEPETV
-807 IYNGQSWSPEIKV
+807 IYNGQSRNPKIKV

-826 ASGAEVDKAD
+826 ASGDEVDKAD
-836 YTIQYWTYWTGTGN
+836 YTIQYWTYWTGTDN
-850 SEVTERKDAGT
+850 MIVTERKDAGT
-861 YTVHLIGQENYT
+861 YTVYLLGQENYT
-873 NESNGAILT
+873 NESKQAILT

-896 FDKVYDG
+896 LDKVYDG

-917 YSDSGIPDSQDVRAD
+917 YSDSGTPDSQDVRAD

-938 QSADVGEHDIE
+938 QSADVGEHNIE

-964 LTENSASVKG
+964 LTENSASIKG
-974 SIIARDFASMTVSAD
+974 NIVARDFASMIVSAA
-989 PLTYNGTEQKPQILA
+989 PLTYNGTEQKPQIHA

-1046 KASMDNF
+1046 KASMANF
-1053 NDAVKTVDVTVQQA
+1053 NDAVKTVNVTVQQA
-1067 SSNSGSHSGG
+1067 PSSSGSHSGG
-1077 GKDSGGKDSSG
+1077 GKDSGGKDSGG
-1088 KGSSGK
+1088 KGSSGT
-1094 GSSGKSSSGSSGT
+1094 SSSVSSGT

-1174 FGADGYLSTGWLY
+1174 FGAEGYLSTGWIY

-1214 YYLNPSHDG
+1214 YYLNPNQDG

-1229 SNRRTPDGWYV
+1229 SKRRTPDGWYV

>member
-7 AAAMCLTMTLAVS
+7 AAAVCLTMTLAVS

-34 TERKKCVHVH
+34 TEKKKCVHVH

-80 NTAVSSGTN
+80 NIAASSGMN
-89 EDDSETGPDEEET
+89 EDDSETGPDDEET
-102 NDQKDSADKAENG
+102 ND
-115 GKQKDS
+115 QKDS

-143 EDTAVP
+143 EDTTVP

-179 LNGVTEEA
+179 LSGVTEEV

-203 AQVGEKSEVGGE
+203 AQVGEESEAGK
-215 GEEKLLI
+215 EEKLPI
-222 TGWTCS
+222 TGWSCN

-253 YELAEDADALVVE
+253 YELAEDAETLVVE
-266 VSVTGDQAAL
+266 VSVTGDQAAMPVYDYQNVVL
-276 TAVSGTAV
+276 NVNFEEGKTCKGLAYDESG
-284 LHVSFKAG
+284 
-292 KEAKDLYFDGNNFSS
+292 FSS
-307 YNNDVMDLLKQNGIR
+307 LNNDVMNLLNDRGIE
-322 VTSSG
+322 VTNSG
-327 KDRFQLIMTKA
+327 ENSFQLRMTNA
-338 SIQNLQLS
+338 TTIQNLELS
-346 QGTWEIELNG
+346 RGTWEIVLNG

-364 KYVAG
+364 KGVG
-369 CGLRINDNVS
+369 GVGLKIKENVS
-379 ATIKA
+379 ATIKE

-390 LTAHNYPTTGSSDGS
+390 LTAKNSPTTGTSRDGS
-405 CGIQVAGSLTI
+405 SGIAVEGNLTI
-416 ESGTIEATAKAGSNS
+416 ESGTIEATADAGKNS
-431 APDSGAILVGTTGTL
+431 ASFSGGIVVGTRGIL
-446 NINGGS
+446 NITGGA

-460 KGVYVRGN
+460 NGVFVRGN
-468 FQMTGGSLTV
+468 FQMAGGRLTV
-478 TGSGEPGIEN
+478 TGSGKPGIEN
-488 VGSFELSDGTIS
+488 EGTFELSGGTIS
-500 TKSNSGGIGFLQGR
+500 TKSKSDGIGFSQSG
-514 GSATIKAK
+514 GSATIEAN
-522 ELNTDRLY
+522 ELITDRLC
-530 INGDG
+530 ITGNS
-535 SFTVAKG
+535 SFTVARG
-542 GKVTSGSTTINSGT
+542 GKVTSGSTIIKSGST
-556 LTNAG
+556 LTNEG
-561 EFVSNGPFEKGKY
+561 EFVSNGAFEKEED
-574 GTFNNTGTISGS
+574 GTFINNGIISGT
-586 GSLPDDAKQTP
+586 GSLPDGAKQIP
-597 DEIKDYTKKISK
+597 DTITVRKTEIIADYRN
-609 DYYKNM
+609 NM
-615 SIDVPNLAAI
+615 LIDVPSLAGI
-625 QKPANAGNL
+625 HQPDRAGNL
-634 QYELVE
+634 QYELAE
-640 DTGSDKGAGTIDKET
+640 YTGSDKGEGTINEKT
-655 GRLKVTKAGVFKIK
+655 GQLTVTKAGVFKIK
-669 VNTQESGFYKEGE
+669 VNTQESGLYEAGKK
-682 NPVYITLTV
+682 PVYITLTV
-691 NKAAFPDSWNLTVT
+691 NKAAFPASWNLIVTVT
-705 AASGIY
+705 SGIY

-718 AATISTTGIPD
+718 AATLSTTDIPD
-729 GARYEYQLKN
+729 GARYEYQLKR
-739 TNRTDDLQEEQWKS
+739 TKSTDDLQEDQWKS

-767 VFVRVTVDNYES
+767 VFVRVTVNNYES
-779 KIFCSDNQTDITKRR
+779 KVFCSDNRTSITEQS
-794 FLDTKVTLEPQTV
+794 FTDTKVTLEPETV
-807 IYNGQSWSPEIKV
+807 IYNGQSWNPEIKV

-826 ASGAEVDKAD
+826 AFGDEVDKAD
-836 YTIQYWTYWTGTGN
+836 YTIQYWTYWTGTDN
-850 SEVTERKDAGT
+850 MIVTERKDAGT
-861 YTVHLIGQENYT
+861 YTVYLLGQENYT
-873 NESNGAILT
+873 NESKQAILT

-888 NARITGDS
+888 NARITGDF

-903 TTDITE
+903 TTDIRE

-917 YSDSGIPDSQDVRAD
+917 YSDSGTPDSQDVRAD

-938 QSADVGEHDIE
+938 QSADVGEHNIE
-949 AANITLAGDNAKNYE
+949 AANITLSGDNAKNYE
-964 LTENSASVKG
+964 LTENSTSIKG
-974 SIIARDFASMTVSAD
+974 NIVARDFASMTVSAD
-989 PLTYNGTEQKPQILA
+989 PLTYNGTEQKPQIHA

-1046 KASMDNF
+1046 KASMANF
-1053 NDAVKTVDVTVQQA
+1053 NDAVKTVNVTVQQTP
-1067 SSNSGSHSGG
+1067 SSSGSHSGG
-1077 GKDSGGKDSSG
+1077 
-1088 KGSSGK
+1088 GK
-1094 GSSGKSSSGSSGT
+1094 GSSGKSSSVSSGT

-1174 FGADGYLSTGWLY
+1174 FGADGYLSTGWIY
-1187 DTLYQGWFYMD
+1187 DTLHQGWFYMD

-1214 YYLNPSHDG
+1214 YYLNPNHDG

-1229 SNRRTPDGWYV
+1229 SKRRTPDGWYV

>member
-68 THVCT
+68 THVCS

-80 NTAVSSGTN
+80 NTAASSGMN
-89 EDDSETGPDEEET
+89 EDDSETGPDDEET
-102 NDQKDSADKAENG
+102 NDQKDSADKAEN
-115 GKQKDS
+115 
-121 ADKAEDDEKQEDAPS
+121 APS

-143 EDTAVP
+143 EDTTVP

-179 LNGVTEEA
+179 LSGVTEEA

-192 EVTEYLPEAII
+192 EVTEYLPQAII
-203 AQVGEKSEVGGE
+203 AQVGEESEAGK
-215 GEEKLLI
+215 EEKLPI
-222 TGWTCS
+222 TGWSCN
-228 EYVQDEEGR
+228 EYVQDEEGC

-253 YELAEDADALVVE
+253 YELAEDVEALVVE
-266 VSVTGDQAAL
+266 VSVTGDQAAMPVYDYNNVVL
-276 TAVSGTAV
+276 NVNFDEGKTCKGLAYDESG
-284 LHVSFKAG
+284 
-292 KEAKDLYFDGNNFSS
+292 FSS
-307 YNNDVMDLLKQNGIR
+307 LNDDVMNLLNDRGIE
-322 VTSSG
+322 VTNSG
-327 KDRFQLIMTKA
+327 ENSFRLIMTDA
-338 SIQNLQLS
+338 TTIQNLELS
-346 QGTWEIELNG
+346 RGTWEIVLNG

-364 KYVAG
+364 KGVG
-369 CGLRINDNVS
+369 GVGLKIKENVS
-379 ATIKA
+379 ATIKE

-390 LTAHNYPTTGSSDGS
+390 LTAKNYPTTGTSSDGS
-405 CGIQVAGSLTI
+405 SGIAVEGNLTI
-416 ESGTIEATAKAGSNS
+416 ESGTIEATADGGKNSASFSGGIVVGSN
-431 APDSGAILVGTTGTL
+431 GTL
-446 NINGGS
+446 NINEGA

-460 KGVYVRGN
+460 NGVFVRGN
-468 FQMTGGSLTV
+468 FRMKGGSLTA
-478 TGSGEPGIEN
+478 TGSGKPGIEN
-488 VGSFELSDGTIS
+488 EGTFELSGGTIS

-514 GSATIKAK
+514 GSVTIKAK
-522 ELNTDRLY
+522 ELNTDRLN
-530 INGDG
+530 ITGNS
-535 SFTVAKG
+535 SFTVARG
-542 GKVTSGSTTINSGT
+542 GKVTSGSTIINSGT
-556 LTNAG
+556 LTNEG
-561 EFVSNGPFEKGKY
+561 EFVSNGPFVKEENGR
-574 GTFNNTGTISGS
+574 FINTGTISGN
-586 GSLPDDAKQTP
+586 GSLPDDLKQKPGNITVNQA
-597 DEIKDYTKKISK
+597 EISAGYRD
-609 DYYKNM
+609 NR
-615 SIDVPNLAAI
+615 SIDVPSLAGI
-625 QKPANAGNL
+625 HQPDRAGNL
-634 QYELVE
+634 QYELAE
-640 DTGSDKGAGTIDKET
+640 YTGSDKGEGTIDKET
-655 GRLKVTKAGVFKIK
+655 GQLTVTKAGVFKIK
-669 VNTQESGFYKEGE
+669 VNTQASGFYKAGE
-682 NPVYITLTV
+682 NPVDITLTV
-691 NKAAFPDSWNLTVT
+691 NKAAFPEHWNLTVT
-705 AASGIY
+705 AASGGEY
-711 NGSKGYP
+711 RGAQGYP
-718 AATISTTGIPD
+718 AAAISASSIPK
-729 GARYEYQLKN
+729 GARYEYQLKR
-739 TNRTDDLQEEQWKS
+739 TNSTDDLQEDQWKS
-753 ECPKIVNVAESGQF
+753 ECPKIVNVAESDQF
-767 VFVRVTVDNYES
+767 VFVRVTVNNYES
-779 KIFCSDNQTDITKRR
+779 KVFCSDNRTSITKRR
-794 FLDTKVTLEPQTV
+794 FADTKVTLEPENV
-807 IYNGQSWSPEIKV
+807 IYNGQSWEPKIKV

-826 ASGAEVDKAD
+826 ASVDEVDKAD
-836 YTIQYWTYWTGTGN
+836 YTIKDWTYWTGTDN
-850 SEVTERKDAGT
+850 MIVKERKNAGT
-861 YTVHLIGQENYT
+861 YTVSLLGQGNYT
-873 NESNGAILT
+873 NESNKAILT

-888 NARITGDS
+888 NARITGNS

-903 TTDITE
+903 TTDIRE

-917 YSDSGIPDSQDVRAD
+917 YSDSGTPDSQDVRAD

-938 QSADVGEHDIE
+938 QSADVGEHNIE

-964 LTENSASVKG
+964 LTENSTSIKG
-974 SIIARDFASMTVSAD
+974 NIVARDFASMTVSAD
-989 PLTYNGTEQKPQILA
+989 PLTYNGTEQKPQIHA

-1046 KASMDNF
+1046 KASMANF
-1053 NDAVKTVDVTVQQA
+1053 NDAVKTVNVTVQKV
-1067 SSNSGSHSGG
+1067 SSSSGSHSGG
-1077 GKDSGGKDSSG
+1077 GKGSGGKGSG
-1088 KGSSGK
+1088 GK
-1094 GSSGKSSSGSSGT
+1094 GSSGKSSSVSSGT

-1174 FGADGYLSTGWLY
+1174 FGAEGYLSTGWIY

-1214 YYLNPSHDG
+1214 YYLNSNQDG

-1229 SNRRTPDGWYV
+1229 SKRRTPDGWYV